1 MALEGQY
8 QGKHYF
14 LSRVL
19 RDSTPCFVG
28 PTFVRHATSSV
39 CGLWPHCSCLNDQVT
54 SNTAPAHL
62 HATGVAVY
70 LALLISDVHPTN
82 SGNWSNLSHLTCN
95 ATLAPSL
102 SLFLLVIVV
111 VLLHHRRR
119 SSPTLFDTRHPSS
132 QQLGSGSTLFFFIR
146 TSFFQG
152 CIKLSIPPPHRGG
165 GKPNFKT
172 P

>member
-1 MALEGQY
+1 M
-8 QGKHYF
+8 
-14 LSRVL
+14 
-19 RDSTPCFVG
+19 
-28 PTFVRHATSSV
+28 
-39 CGLWPHCSCLNDQVT
+39 
-54 SNTAPAHL
+54 
-62 HATGVAVY
+62 Y

-132 QQLGSGSTLFFFIR
+132 QQLGSGSTLFFYKNIIFFPKPLKEIQIA
-146 TSFFQG
+146 TSRITTMFLIFELFQG
-152 CIKLSIPPPHRGG
+152 LMFLYKSRGPVSNDDQKRVSSRLTQFQHEQSEAKRCG
-165 GKPNFKT
+165 VSERSE
-172 P
+172 